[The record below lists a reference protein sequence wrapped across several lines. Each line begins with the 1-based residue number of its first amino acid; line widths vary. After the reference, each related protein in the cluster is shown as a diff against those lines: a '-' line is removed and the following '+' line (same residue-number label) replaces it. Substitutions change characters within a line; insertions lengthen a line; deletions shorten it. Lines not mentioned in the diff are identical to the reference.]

1 MMRISRDPRD
11 RICEKDCGFLSFAKS
26 MCKNIVRNISK
37 TVSGK
42 YNSVMLAMRK
52 KLLDH
57 AKQYATDA
65 FKTASK
71 RAIQKTREAF
81 GDLIGNKIAYKI
93 TKV

>member
-1 MMRISRDPRD
+1 MRISRDPRD
-11 RICEKDCGFLSFAKS
+11 RIYEKDCGLLSFAKS

-37 TVSGK
+37 NVSGK
-42 YNSVMLAMRK
+42 YNPVMLAMRK
-52 KLLDH
+52 KPLDH

-71 RAIQKTREAF
+71 RAVQKTGETF
-81 GDLIGNKIAYKI
+81 GDLICNKIACKI